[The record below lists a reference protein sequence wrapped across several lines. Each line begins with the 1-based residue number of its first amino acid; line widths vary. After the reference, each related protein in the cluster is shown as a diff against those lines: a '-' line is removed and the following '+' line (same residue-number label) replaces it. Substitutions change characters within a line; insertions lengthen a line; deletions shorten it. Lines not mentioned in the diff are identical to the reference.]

1 MKLIKVLAV
10 TAALVYVS
18 SAYAE
23 ESYAPEA
30 KTFSLEV
37 QFNPFS
43 NDFTTFRM
51 DALRGRYYFSDKDA
65 VRVGLGFGISTKTN
79 TPDPDDHKNNWTRTR
94 NSNFNIELGYERNI
108 YNYKRVNLYA
118 GGALSFDYKSI
129 AESRQSEVN
138 NNNRKSTDY
147 SGDYSFFAKAF
158 TGVDFF
164 IYKGLFV
171 GAELNLK
178 IGVTSNIRPYTKG
191 GINDHGEWSDSY
203 KSPKGA
209 DETSLL
215 LNLGADPA
223 IRLGWQF

>member
-10 TAALVYVS
+10 AAAMVCAS

-30 KTFSLEV
+30 GTFSLEV

-43 NDFTTFRM
+43 NNFSTFKM
-51 DALRGRYYFSDKDA
+51 DALRGRYYFSDRDA
-65 VRVGLGFGISTKTN
+65 IRVGLGFGISTKTD
-79 TPDPDDHKNNWTRTR
+79 TPNPEDYKNDWTSTR
-94 NSNFNIELGYERNI
+94 NSNFNIEVGYERNV

-118 GGALSFDYKSI
+118 GGALSYDYNGTANS
-129 AESRQSEVN
+129 SQREVDN
-138 NNNRKSTDY
+138 SNRKTTNY
-147 SGDYSFFAKAF
+147 GGDYSFFAKAF

-164 IYKGLFV
+164 VYKGLFV

-178 IGVTSNIRPYTKG
+178 IGVSGNVRPYTEG
-191 GINDHGEWSDSY
+191 GYNDRGEWSDSY
-203 KSPKGA
+203 ESPKGA
-209 DETSLL
+209 DQTNFLL
-215 LNLGADPA
+215 GLGAEPA